1 MYGNKG
7 IKRELRGLPSAPSV
21 PSYSITSQRAVASD
35 RAAKM
40 REAYSN
46 AIRCKGFTV
55 TITAT
60 GTSSYTVDLSGMA
73 KNFLGFAWYIPGTTP
88 TAVIL
93 EQLVINNDVVVDST
107 LLYHHLV
114 KNEAQD
120 RDYYAFP
127 RPLNGQDTIV
137 FNFTNA
143 GAVQTAYLV
152 VYYI

>member
-7 IKRELRGLPSAPSV
+7 IKRELRGMPSAPSV

-46 AIRCKGFTV
+46 AIRCKGFKV
-55 TITAT
+55 TINPGT
-60 GTSSYTVDLSGMA
+60 GSYTIDLSGMA
-73 KNFLGFAWYIPGTTP
+73 KNFLGFAWFFPSAISG
-88 TAVIL
+88 III

-107 LLYHHLV
+107 LIQHHQV
-114 KNEAQD
+114 QNTTND

-137 FNFTNA
+137 FNFTSSAVA
-143 GAVQTAYLV
+143 GQDAYLV